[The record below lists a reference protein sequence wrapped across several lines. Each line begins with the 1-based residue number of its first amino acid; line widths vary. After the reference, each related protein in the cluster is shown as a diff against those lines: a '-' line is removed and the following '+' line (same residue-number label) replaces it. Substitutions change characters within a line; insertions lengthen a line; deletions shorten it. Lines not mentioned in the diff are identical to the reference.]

1 MKERLTHNLG
11 LKILSIVLAAFT
23 WFLIM
28 NVADPVVTTTFSNI
42 PVQIEHADVLAN
54 RGYQY
59 TIESG
64 DKVDIKVKGK
74 RSIVDSL
81 TENDFKATADFNSL
95 TALFM
100 APITVECTSEHA
112 SEVVISI
119 RNETMAVKLEDQD
132 NKSFNVRIVQNG
144 ELKPGYY
151 CYDTSCS
158 PQLITAT
165 ASVTTMQSVKEL
177 VAYVD
182 VSNANATFT
191 ADCELVA
198 LDFQGNEID
207 LQKVSLSQNTVSVT
221 VGIYPTKTVDIKI
234 TTTEEPEAGYY
245 VEKTEYAPQ
254 SIVIAADENALK
266 NISEIEIPCSVAGAN
281 SNIEVRLDAENYLHE
296 HYGVDC
302 FIADASSYIS
312 AVVTISPMVEKQLE
326 LNEGS
331 IIPMNLND
339 GLECVIYSVGSA
351 VTVKGPATEIEKLT
365 VDDLHLYIDLTGCVS
380 GTYSRQVKSGV
391 EGMIE
396 VVKVNDVMVRISEL
410 STEPSDTE

>member
-28 NVADPVVTTTFSNI
+28 NVADPVVTSTFSNI
-42 PVQIEHADVLAN
+42 PVQIEHEEVLTN

-100 APITVECTSEHA
+100 ASITVECTSEHA

-119 RNETMAVKLEDQD
+119 RNETMAVKLEDQEI
-132 NKSFNVRIVQNG
+132 KSFNVRIILNG

-165 ASVTTMQSVKEL
+165 ASVTQMQSVKEL
-177 VAYVD
+177 VAVVD
-182 VSNANATFT
+182 VSDASSTFT
-191 ADCELVA
+191 ADCELMA

-207 LQKVSLSQNTVSVT
+207 AQKVSLSQSSVPVT
-221 VGIYPTKTVDIKI
+221 VGIYPTKAVDIKI
-234 TTTEEPEAGYY
+234 TTTEEPAAGYY
-245 VEKTEYAPQ
+245 VEKIEYAPQ
-254 SIVIAADENALK
+254 SIVIAAAESAIK
-266 NISEIEIPCSVAGAN
+266 NITEIEIPCSVAGAN
-281 SNIEVRLDAENYLHE
+281 SNIEVRLDAEDYLHE

-312 AVVTISPMVEKQLE
+312 AVVTVSPMVEKVLE
-326 LNEGS
+326 LGENS
-331 IIPMNLND
+331 ILPMNLAE
-339 GLECVIYSVGSA
+339 GLECVIYSVGST
-351 VTVKGPATEIEKLT
+351 VTVKGPAADIEKLT
-365 VDDLHLYIDLTGCVS
+365 VEDLHLYIDLAGCIS
-380 GTYSRQVKSGV
+380 GTYSRQVKARTDAKV
-391 EGMIE
+391 EI
-396 VVKVNDVMVRISEL
+396 KVSDVMVRLSEQGA
-410 STEPSDTE
+410 DQNQD